1 MIGDPMRLRQVLMNL
16 VGNALK
22 FTDQGHIIIRT
33 ESDGPD
39 RLRFTVVDTG
49 IGIPE
54 EKLGDVFEKFTQVDS
69 TISRKFGGTGLG
81 LAICK
86 RLVELMQGQII
97 VKSEV
102 GIGSSFEFSVYLPPA
117 DHVVTKSLSQVRSE
131 PQASIPNRRIRI
143 LLVDDLEDNRDLVV
157 LFLKDTP
164 YVIDM
169 AENGAEAVEKFH
181 QGDYDLVFMDMQ
193 MPVMNGL
200 QATAAIREWER
211 KQGCSPTAVVALT
224 AHALKAERDKS
235 LSAGCTAHLTKPIKK
250 QDLLQA
256 IAVYAPPPWDQAA

>member
-1 MIGDPMRLRQVLMNL
+1 VIGDPMRLRQVLMNL

-157 LFLKDTP
+157 LFLKDNP

-169 AENGAEAVEKFH
+169 AENGAEAGGEVSSRRLRSCLHGYADACDEWVA
-181 QGDYDLVFMDMQ
+181 G
-193 MPVMNGL
+193 NGSDSRMG
-200 QATAAIREWER
+200 A
-211 KQGCSPTAVVALT
+211 
-224 AHALKAERDKS
+224 KARLFPHGSGRSDGPCIESR
-235 LSAGCTAHLTKPIKK
+235 A
-250 QDLLQA
+250 
-256 IAVYAPPPWDQAA
+256 